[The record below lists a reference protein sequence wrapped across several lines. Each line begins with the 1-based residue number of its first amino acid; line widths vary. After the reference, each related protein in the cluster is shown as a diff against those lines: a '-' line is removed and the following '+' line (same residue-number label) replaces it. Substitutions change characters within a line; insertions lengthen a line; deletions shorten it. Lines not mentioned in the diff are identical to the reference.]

1 MAKNTVKRIRAHQL
15 DRIDDTETIRFK
27 KPKKTRPK
35 IERPHKEWED
45 DEE

>member
-1 MAKNTVKRIRAHQL
+1 MAKNTAKRIHAHQL
-15 DRIDDTETIRFK
+15 DRIIDAGTIRFK

-35 IERPHKEWED
+35 IERPQKEWEG